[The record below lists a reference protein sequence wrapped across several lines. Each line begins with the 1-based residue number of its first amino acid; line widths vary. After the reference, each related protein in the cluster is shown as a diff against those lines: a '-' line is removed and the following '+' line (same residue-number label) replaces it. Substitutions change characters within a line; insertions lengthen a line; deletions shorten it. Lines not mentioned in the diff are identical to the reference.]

1 MIFDQVADPSRHTYQ
16 PNKGKAM
23 GQENNQADFAKNM
36 VSLIDANLMDSRVS
50 AMYTEESID
59 EGRSLVD
66 NLEGIGAEEDEG
78 MKAIEQMRLLI
89 DGCKIDLDQK
99 PEVDEDKQQR
109 MQALKTKLDQ
119 AEQIMRDQ

>member
-1 MIFDQVADPSRHTYQ
+1 MVNPNDYEKFCEDTIAVRLKIKEPKKEDDTMIFDQVADPSRHTYQ

-78 MKAIEQMRLLI
+78 MKAIE
-89 DGCKIDLDQK
+89 
-99 PEVDEDKQQR
+99 
-109 MQALKTKLDQ
+109 
-119 AEQIMRDQ
+119 